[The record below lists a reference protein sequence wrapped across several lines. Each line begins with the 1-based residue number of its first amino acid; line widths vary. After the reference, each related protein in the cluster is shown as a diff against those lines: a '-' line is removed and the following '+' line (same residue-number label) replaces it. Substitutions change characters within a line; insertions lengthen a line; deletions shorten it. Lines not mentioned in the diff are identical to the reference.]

1 MRRDFRLGATALA
14 LVCER
19 SDGKI
24 TAGLAE
30 HPIELDDY
38 TVGDRFITLQLRGRT
53 LRLLYEIVG
62 GHIHVAYNGDTYEFI
77 PAELEADDESV
88 TAASFT
94 PEVVSPMPGKVLEV
108 MIAPGDSVDADQPLL
123 LLEAMKMEQT
133 VRASAPAC
141 VVAVHVEAGA
151 MVGPGEVLVVLAQ
164 TED

>member
-53 LRLLYEIVG
+53 LRLLY
-62 GHIHVAYNGDTYEFI
+62 DTFSGSL
-77 PAELEADDESV
+77 PNV
-88 TAASFT
+88 CFR
-94 PEVVSPMPGKVLEV
+94 G
-108 MIAPGDSVDADQPLL
+108 
-123 LLEAMKMEQT
+123 
-133 VRASAPAC
+133 
-141 VVAVHVEAGA
+141 
-151 MVGPGEVLVVLAQ
+151 
-164 TED
+164 